1 MIQSADAESTGGGPS
16 SRSPPLVHDQD
27 IDSEFGEETSG
38 EGPGETGSDDED
50 LSHPLASH
58 QQVRRPRSS
67 IESVLCGM
75 GLHLGEDRR
84 IMKGH
89 CRPTSD
95 RERALE
101 AWNRCGRV
109 PSNSLPSIIESEVTF
124 HIEPIQDLPEQAPP
138 CPRSVEIEVIVGQ
151 DQPSEC
157 ASMVEV
163 PDRIRQSFDALT
175 LCFSSRLHPLPSCR
189 FSGLGFPGFVS

>member
-1 MIQSADAESTGGGPS
+1 MPPSMPLSGRTTPVLRRSGSHMIQSADAESTGGGPS

-58 QQVRRPRSS
+58 HQVRRPRSS
-67 IESVLCGM
+67 IKSVLCGM

-95 RERALE
+95 RS
-101 AWNRCGRV
+101 G
-109 PSNSLPSIIESEVTF
+109 P
-124 HIEPIQDLPEQAPP
+124 
-138 CPRSVEIEVIVGQ
+138 
-151 DQPSEC
+151 
-157 ASMVEV
+157 
-163 PDRIRQSFDALT
+163 
-175 LCFSSRLHPLPSCR
+175 SRLGIGVVASQATRSRASSNLRSRSTSNR
-189 FSGLGFPGFVS
+189 FRICQSRRRRAYRSRGDRGHRRSGSTI